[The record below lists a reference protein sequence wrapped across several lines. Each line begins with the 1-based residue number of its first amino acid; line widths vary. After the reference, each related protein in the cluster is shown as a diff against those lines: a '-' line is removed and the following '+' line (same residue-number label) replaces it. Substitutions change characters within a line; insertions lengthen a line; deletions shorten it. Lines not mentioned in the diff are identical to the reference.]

1 MNDDKKSTT
10 LTNENSRRSFLKGFT
25 TMVGGVVVGSMLTG
39 NAISVAMAY
48 VPRKDSSLTDG
59 KVFNKHQLK
68 LLKQICSIVIPKTE
82 TLGAAEVDTHGFLD
96 NQLFSCHTKAEQK
109 VVLDVLKLVDASAQQ
124 QLSKPFLEL
133 TSEQQFYLLTNLDL
147 GKQNFNQAERAD
159 FKILKQYICFGYYT
173 SEVGGTQELRYDPVP
188 GGFKG
193 SISYKNSDP
202 SWATKGL
209 FN

>member
-1 MNDDKKSTT
+1 M
-10 LTNENSRRSFLKGFT
+10 
-25 TMVGGVVVGSMLTG
+25 
-39 NAISVAMAY
+39 
-48 VPRKDSSLTDG
+48 DG

-82 TLGAAEVDTHGFLD
+82 TLGAAEVDTHGFID

-133 TSEQQFYLLTNLDL
+133 TSEQQFHLLTNLDL
-147 GKQNFNQAERAD
+147 GEQNFNQAQRAD

-193 SISYKNSDP
+193 SIPYKNSDP
-202 SWATKGL
+202 SWATRGL